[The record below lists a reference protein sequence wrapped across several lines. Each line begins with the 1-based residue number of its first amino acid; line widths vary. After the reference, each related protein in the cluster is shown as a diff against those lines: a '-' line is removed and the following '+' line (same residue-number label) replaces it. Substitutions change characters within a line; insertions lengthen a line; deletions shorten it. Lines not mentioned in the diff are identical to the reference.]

1 MTIVKAGAA
10 TGSADDVEHQ
20 GVYIGT
26 SRALVPDKGVL
37 AGHTQAQPIKQPP
50 PTAPSCISMLYD
62 GHSVPG
68 MLA

>member
-10 TGSADDVEHQ
+10 DDVEHQ
-20 GVYIGT
+20 DVYMCA
-26 SRALVPDKGVL
+26 SRALPDKGV

-68 MLA
+68 MLT